1 MKQLLFLL
9 FSLMQVVANV
19 VYGETVSEFGLGLSV
34 QKSDIEL
41 KLEHRI
47 RDLIASVY
55 EAETYRFEVLAKRI
69 PSELKN
75 DGVQLLAVRQS
86 NPGLPKGYTVFDV
99 DYSIAGSK
107 RTAKVQF
114 NIKVMQLLPVP
125 LNRIMA
131 GEPLHES
138 QFTHQWVDITNLR
151 GDMVEQVHAVNGMVA
166 TGMLRNGYPIRPTD
180 LSLPPI
186 VDAGSSLTMFFEQNG
201 IQLALPVISRVS
213 ATKGEVINV
222 WCEITRKTYRVRV
235 ASSNV
240 VEWEQTL

>member
-1 MKQLLFLL
+1 ML
-9 FSLMQVVANV
+9 QVAYAVQ
-19 VYGETVSEFGLGLSV
+19 GEAVSEPGLTI
-34 QKSDIEL
+34 QKSDIEAE
-41 KLEHRI
+41 LEHRI

-55 EAETYRFEVLAKRI
+55 QGETYRFEVLAKRI
-69 PSELKN
+69 PSQLE
-75 DGVQLLAVRQS
+75 DVGVQLLAVRQL

-107 RTAKVQF
+107 RIAKVQF

-138 QFTHQWVDITNLR
+138 QFTQQWVDITNLR
-151 GDMVEQVHAVNGMVA
+151 GDIIEQVHAVHGMVA

-222 WCEITRKTYRVRV
+222 WCETTRKTYRARV
-235 ASSNV
+235 ASPNV
-240 VEWEQTL
+240 VQWEQTL